1 MIGLAT
7 ALCGGYSTSIDGAS
21 RLASYRRG
29 DERAEGAVT
38 GRSRSNEISLR
49 SWLSRFLL
57 GTGGGSSGW
66 PNTKPLAAAAMA
78 VPVPISYRINT
89 RLEKDSRLRKVTIL
103 LMLLRLSRPN
113 MSTSP
118 NFPPFQHW
126 VVRWLPVPSW
136 LGSGVA
142 SAVWKGQQTYT
153 GNRLHGYWRLSDR
166 CERCARVE
174 QTSRQS

>member
-78 VPVPISYRINT
+78 VPVPISYIINT
-89 RLEKDSRLRKVTIL
+89 RLEKDSRLRKGTLL

-113 MSTSP
+113 MSISP
-118 NFPPFQHW
+118 NSPHSSIGLCGGCPSI
-126 VVRWLPVPSW
+126 SW

-142 SAVWKGQQTYT
+142 SAVWKGQ
-153 GNRLHGYWRLSDR
+153 
-166 CERCARVE
+166 
-174 QTSRQS
+174 

>member
-89 RLEKDSRLRKVTIL
+89 RLEKYPRRRKGMIL
-103 LMLLRLSRPN
+103 LMLLRSSRSS
-113 MSTSP
+113 MSISP
-118 NFPPFQHW
+118 NFPHSSIGLCRGCPSA
-126 VVRWLPVPSW
+126 SW

-142 SAVWKGQQTYT
+142 SAVWKGQKLTLGTVCMVT
-153 GNRLHGYWRLSDR
+153 GG
-166 CERCARVE
+166 
-174 QTSRQS
+174 